1 MLGFSAHRAG
11 ICTVAAVGEII
22 TSGTARTFLSFLK
35 VIAWVLLINS
45 LASLLYPEMVQ
56 PYVARSLSLAVIAGG
71 FLVGVGAAI
80 NGGCSFSTISKLAQG
95 ELHVG
100 LTLPA
105 FVIGAMAARGLYAG
119 PITIPSFDI
128 AMPFALERLEL
139 PGYLL
144 AVLLLWALLELGR
157 LLISAS
163 RTGMLQAMTSKRY
176 RLSSSA
182 ALIGICSGFLYLLQ
196 GRWAYSAQ
204 LLEQLSDPASPPY
217 LGSTAFLLFIALIA
231 GAFVSAIGNGSFGF
245 NFAGNKWLRNLSG
258 GFLMGFGA
266 FLVPGGN
273 GKLLLQDLPHLAL
286 DAGVAYL
293 ALIVGIALTLFIQ
306 MRAFNQVEI
315 VTCANDE
322 CVIRKD

>member
-11 ICTVAAVGEII
+11 ICTVAAVGEVI
-22 TSGTARTFLSFLK
+22 SSRTARTFLSFLK

-45 LASLLYPEMVQ
+45 LATLVYPELLR
-56 PYVARSLSLAVIAGG
+56 PYVARSLSLAAIAGG
-71 FLVGVGAAI
+71 FLFGVGAAV

-95 ELHVG
+95 QLHVG
-100 LTLPA
+100 MTLPA
-105 FVIGAMAARGLYAG
+105 FVIGALAARGLYAG
-119 PITIPSFDI
+119 SIAIPSFEI
-128 AMPFALERLEL
+128 AMPFALDSFEL

-144 AVLLLWALLELGR
+144 AALLIWALFELGR
-157 LLISAS
+157 LITSAS
-163 RTGMLQAMTSKRY
+163 RDGLLQAITSKRY

-182 ALIGICSGFLYLLQ
+182 ALIGICAGLLYLLQ
-196 GRWAYSAQ
+196 GRWAYSAR
-204 LLEQLSDPASPPY
+204 LLEQLSDSSAPPY
-217 LGSTAFLLFIALIA
+217 FGSDAFLLFIALIA
-231 GAFVSAIGNGSFGF
+231 GAVVSAIGNRSFGF
-245 NFAGNKWLRNLSG
+245 NFAGDKWLRNLSG
-258 GFLMGFGA
+258 GLLMGFGA

-293 ALIVGIALTLFIQ
+293 ALIAGIALTLFIQ
-306 MRAFNQVEI
+306 MRVFNQAEI